1 VCMCVSIMDGRRS
14 WPSGTARDDNYSCR
28 DSMFDIASQQT
39 ALHSAY
45 PERAVPRESWFDRQ
59 GVKFASPIMRRLR
72 ERTATR
78 TDVVGPVAEEGRT
91 LSGLRDD
98 QLRKEVVQLRER
110 LRLEGFSNELVF
122 RSFALV
128 REVAHRTIGQRHYD
142 VQVLGGW
149 VLLNG
154 CVAEMATGEG
164 KTLTATLAAA
174 TAALAGVPVH
184 LITVNDYLTAR
195 DAEEMGPIYQML
207 GLTVGVITHEQS
219 PVARRAAYA
228 CDVTYC
234 TNKELV
240 FDYLRDRLAVV
251 EDLDVVEGGEY
262 LAQRCFVRD
271 VEEAV
276 LQHQVADWV
285 HGQNVGEDDG
295 CGERGCRNGDGAVE
309 HHG

>member
-1 VCMCVSIMDGRRS
+1 
-14 WPSGTARDDNYSCR
+14 
-28 DSMFDIASQQT
+28 MFDIASQQT

-72 ERTATR
+72 EHTATR

-174 TAALAGVPVH
+174 TAALAGVPISSPEYVN
-184 LITVNDYLTAR
+184 TVRPAVR
-195 DAEEMGPIYQML
+195 L
-207 GLTVGVITHEQS
+207 GRGVFQ
-219 PVARRAAYA
+219 RAS
-228 CDVTYC
+228 
-234 TNKELV
+234 
-240 FDYLRDRLAVV
+240 VV
-251 EDLDVVEGGEY
+251 LSSGSTLY
-262 LAQRCFVRD
+262 FFAS
-271 VEEAV
+271 A
-276 LQHQVADWV
+276 
-285 HGQNVGEDDG
+285 
-295 CGERGCRNGDGAVE
+295 
-309 HHG
+309 